1 MAEVWKAH
9 DQRLDRMVVAK
20 FLRVTDR
27 GTHPALR
34 FLREAKILAAIDDPR
49 IVRVHDVDEARI
61 DGSWHL
67 YLITQYVHG
76 RTLRAA
82 VPKGHRL
89 AVAHALRWAAEL
101 CEALVPVHARDL
113 VHRDIKPSN
122 IMVRGADT
130 TAAASD
136 PGGGGPGGG
145 PGGGTGT
152 DSGGTGGGL
161 TAAAAAPSTGNAAG
175 SRGSLVLLD
184 FGIARSYTAFGALGY
199 AAGVTG
205 YAQLVGTPEYMA
217 PECFLQ
223 EPIGPATDLYAVG
236 CVLFEMLTGR
246 QPYSAPDDYGTLVT
260 LHCRAPIPSVRAL
273 RPEVPPAVDHLVTRL
288 LTKNPGERPADA
300 REIAGLLR
308 GLSVAVVPRPT
319 VVVTPLTPPPP
330 GPPPGPP
337 ADPARAVEAR
347 CNAVLEATDGESEA
361 ASGERVRRLGEV
373 LASAHAT
380 LPADHR
386 GIWLVALHLA
396 QALARAG
403 RPAAA
408 AERLAPVAARARQ
421 VLGADDQLAVLCA
434 LNLARY
440 IGESG
445 HPRPAAQ
452 HLLEL
457 RAAVSGVLAA
467 TDPKLS
473 EIRYDQAH
481 WLAAAGETQRAAAEF
496 EALYA
501 DHWTAYGPD
510 HPQTVRLRE
519 LIARTRA

>member
-9 DQRLDRMVVAK
+9 DQRLDRTVVAK
-20 FLRVTDR
+20 FLRVNDR

-61 DGSWHL
+61 NGFWHL
-67 YLITQYVHG
+67 YLITQYIEG
-76 RTLRAA
+76 QTLRVAL
-82 VPKGHRL
+82 PKGRRL
-89 AVAHALRWAAEL
+89 AVDHALRWAAEL

-113 VHRDIKPSN
+113 VHRDIKPTN
-122 IMVRGADT
+122 VMVRGAR
-130 TAAASD
+130 AA
-136 PGGGGPGGG
+136 GPGA
-145 PGGGTGT
+145 
-152 DSGGTGGGL
+152 S
-161 TAAAAAPSTGNAAG
+161 
-175 SRGSLVLLD
+175 GSLVLLD
-184 FGIARSYTAFGALGY
+184 FGIARTYTAYGALGY

-205 YAQLVGTPEYMA
+205 DAQLIGTPEYMA
-217 PECFLQ
+217 PECFVQ
-223 EPIGPATDLYAVG
+223 DPIGPATDLYAVG

-246 QPYSAPDDYGTLVT
+246 QPYSAPEDYGALVN
-260 LHCRAPIPSVRAL
+260 LHCRAPIPSVRSL

-300 REIAGLLR
+300 REVAGLLR
-308 GLSVAVVPRPT
+308 GLSLAVVPHPT
-319 VVVTPLTPPPP
+319 LVVTPSTPPPP
-330 GPPPGPP
+330 GPPPAPP
-337 ADPARAVEAR
+337 TDPAREVEAR
-347 CNAVLEATDGESEA
+347 CNAVLEATERDPEGA
-361 ASGERVRRLGEV
+361 VGERVRLLGDV
-373 LASAHAT
+373 LDFAHAT

-386 GIWLVALHLA
+386 GTWLVVLHLA

-408 AERLAPVAARARQ
+408 AELLAPVAARARQ
-421 VLGADDQLAVLCA
+421 VLGADDQLAVVCA

-457 RAAVSGVLAA
+457 RTAVSGVLSA

-481 WLAAAGETQRAAAEF
+481 WLAAAGETRRAAAEF